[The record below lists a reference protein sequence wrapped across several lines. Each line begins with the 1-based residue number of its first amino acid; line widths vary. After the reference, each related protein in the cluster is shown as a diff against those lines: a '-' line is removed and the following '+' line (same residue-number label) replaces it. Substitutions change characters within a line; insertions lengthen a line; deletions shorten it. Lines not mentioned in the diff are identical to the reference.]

1 MTNHCV
7 MCDSEIPPRT
17 DGREVCPWCGTEHVG
32 IVPRSTTNHFR
43 LDLTLVQLEEQR
55 DALIAA
61 LREAEWGA
69 RNSWDD
75 PACPVCVNTKTQGHF
90 VHCAV
95 GKVLAAA
102 EPFDERT
109 NLTCRASRR
118 KRWGG

>member
-1 MTNHCV
+1 MTR
-7 MCDSEIPPRT
+7 P
-17 DGREVCPWCGTEHVG
+17 
-32 IVPRSTTNHFR
+32 TTYRRHR
-43 LDLTLVQLEEQR
+43 DADQMACAMWELEEQR
-55 DALIAA
+55 DALLAA

-109 NLTCRASRR
+109 NLTCREGRHGLR
-118 KRWGG
+118 KDQARVL